1 LSGKGGAILRK
12 HPTITGVE
20 IDLSQLVEKN
30 QFAETLHFHTKQQ
43 VAPNLMSVMFW
54 LS

>member
-12 HPTITGVE
+12 HPAIASLN
-20 IDLSQLVEKN
+20 IDWYQLVEKN

-43 VAPNLMSVMFW
+43 VAPNLISVMFW